1 MSNCLEVI
9 SGATV
14 VICCGPGG
22 VGKTTVSASLAIAL
36 AEQGK
41 RVCVMTV
48 DPARRLADV
57 LGISTI
63 SNEPSVVAAVKPGV
77 LSAMMLDTASTF
89 DRLIDRYA
97 PTLEQAETI
106 RSTRIY
112 QAMVSSLGGTQEY
125 MAMEKLYELQTSG
138 NYDVIVVD
146 TPPTRN
152 ALELLDAP
160 QRITQL
166 FENRLFRALL
176 MPTKAYLRAFGL
188 ATQAM
193 LKAVSS
199 AAGAELVA
207 DAVAFLQAFAGMEE
221 GFVERSNA
229 MRALLR
235 AETTRYV
242 VVTAPRA
249 DAVAEA
255 MYFAEQLQTT
265 GTSVAALIVNRRTP
279 DLGDYS
285 ETAKKVESKAFAALV
300 DNLNRMHVD
309 HEAEAAL
316 VDQLIAR
323 AGAPTVVELPLVADD
338 SHDLA
343 GLRAMAAGLSG
354 AKPRRPRRRE

>member
-1 MSNCLEVI
+1 MTNCLEAVA
-9 SGATV
+9 GANV
-14 VICCGPGG
+14 VVCCGPGG

-63 SNEPSVVAAVKPGV
+63 SNEPSVVPSISPGV
-77 LSAMMLDTASTF
+77 LSAMMLDTGSTF

-97 PTLEQAETI
+97 PSLEQAETI

-112 QAMVSSLGGTQEY
+112 QAMVTSLGGTQEY
-125 MAMEKLYELQTSG
+125 MAMEKLYELFSSG

-176 MPTKAYLRAFGL
+176 LPTKAYLRAFGL

-229 MRALLR
+229 MRTLLR
-235 AETTRYV
+235 ADTTRYV
-242 VVTAPRA
+242 VVTAPRS

-265 GTSVAALIVNRRTP
+265 GTFVAALIVNRRTP
-279 DLGDYS
+279 DFGDGP
-285 ETAKKVESKAFAALV
+285 ALDESHSSDALV
-300 DNLNRMHVD
+300 QLISNVELLRVD
-309 HEAEAAL
+309 HEAEAA
-316 VDQLIAR
+316 VVASLIAR

-338 SHDLA
+338 SHDLE
-343 GLRAMAAGLSG
+343 GLRAMAAGLG
-354 AKPRRPRRRE
+354 RTEPKRPGRRE

>member
-1 MSNCLEVI
+1 MSNCLEAI
-9 SGATV
+9 SGADV
-14 VICCGPGG
+14 IICCGPGG

-36 AEQGK
+36 AEEGK

-63 SNEPSVVAAVKPGV
+63 SNEPSMVTAITPGV

-106 RSTRIY
+106 RATRIY

-125 MAMEKLYELQTSG
+125 MAMEKLYELSTSG

-235 AETTRYV
+235 ADTTRYI
-242 VVTAPRA
+242 VVTAPRT

-255 MYFAEQLQTT
+255 LFFSEQLRTT
-265 GTSVAALIVNRRTP
+265 GPAVAAVIVNRRTP
-279 DLGDYS
+279 DFG
-285 ETAKKVESKAFAALV
+285 EVRALERKHKTGAV
-300 DNLNRMHVD
+300 ADLVANLERLQAD
-309 HEAEAAL
+309 HEAEAEL
-316 VDQLIAR
+316 VAGLVAS

-343 GLRAMAAGLSG
+343 GLRAMAQGLRG
-354 AKPRRPRRRE
+354 VPPRRPRRRE

>member
-1 MSNCLEVI
+1 MSNCLEAI

-36 AEQGK
+36 AEQGQ

-57 LGISTI
+57 LGINTI
-63 SNEPSVVAAVKPGV
+63 SNEPSVVPAVKPGV

-176 MPTKAYLRAFGL
+176 MPTKAYLRAFGI

-235 AETTRYV
+235 ADTTRYI

-255 MYFAEQLQTT
+255 MYFADQLQTT

-279 DLGDYS
+279 DLGDFQPS
-285 ETAKKVESKAFAALV
+285 TKVESQGFVELV
-300 DNLNRMHVD
+300 ENLNRMHVD

-316 VDQLIAR
+316 VASLIAR

-343 GLRAMAAGLSG
+343 GLQAMAAGLSG
-354 AKPRRPRRRE
+354 TKPRRPRRRE

>member
-1 MSNCLEVI
+1 MSNCLEAI

-36 AEQGK
+36 AEQGQ

-57 LGISTI
+57 LGINTI
-63 SNEPSVVAAVKPGV
+63 SNEPSVVPAVKPGV

-176 MPTKAYLRAFGL
+176 MPTKAYLRAFGI

-235 AETTRYV
+235 ADTTRYI

-255 MYFAEQLQTT
+255 MYFADQLQTT

-279 DLGDYS
+279 DLGDFQPS
-285 ETAKKVESKAFAALV
+285 TKVESQGFVELV
-300 DNLNRMHVD
+300 ENLNRMHVD

-316 VDQLIAR
+316 VASLIAR

>member
-1 MSNCLEVI
+1 MSSALEAI
-9 SGATV
+9 AGATV
-14 VICCGPGG
+14 VVCCGPGG
-22 VGKTTVSASLAIAL
+22 VGKTTVSAALAIAL

-63 SNEPSVVAAVKPGV
+63 SNEPSVVAAITPGV

-97 PTLEQAETI
+97 PSLEQAETI

-125 MAMEKLYELQTSG
+125 MAMEKLHELFTSG

-235 AETTRYV
+235 ADTTRYV
-242 VVTAPRA
+242 VVTAPRS

-255 MYFAEQLQTT
+255 MYFAEQLRTT
-265 GTSVAALIVNRRTP
+265 GPSVAALIVNRRTP
-279 DLGDYS
+279 DFGDVP
-285 ETAKKVESKAFAALV
+285 AAVVEQTGALEALFE
-300 DNLNRMHVD
+300 NLHRLHVD
-309 HEAEAAL
+309 HEAEAEL
-316 VDQLIAR
+316 VAQLIDR

-343 GLRAMAAGLSG
+343 GLQAMAANLSG
-354 AKPRRPRRRE
+354 VKPRRPRRRE

>member
-1 MSNCLEVI
+1 MSNCLEAI

-14 VICCGPGG
+14 VVCCGPGG

-57 LGISTI
+57 LGINTI
-63 SNEPSVVAAVKPGV
+63 SNEPSVVPAVKPGV

-176 MPTKAYLRAFGL
+176 MPTKAYLKAFGL

-235 AETTRYV
+235 ADTTRYV
-242 VVTAPRA
+242 VVTAPRS

-255 MYFAEQLQTT
+255 MYFADQLQTT
-265 GTSVAALIVNRRTP
+265 GTSVSALIVNRRTP
-279 DLGDYS
+279 DLGDF
-285 ETAKKVESKAFAALV
+285 EPPAKVESQGFAELV
-300 DNLNRMHVD
+300 ENLHRMHVD

-316 VDQLIAR
+316 VAQLVAR

>member
-1 MSNCLEVI
+1 MSNCLEAI

-36 AEQGK
+36 AEQGQ

-57 LGISTI
+57 LGINTI
-63 SNEPSVVAAVKPGV
+63 SNEPSVVPAVKPGV

-176 MPTKAYLRAFGL
+176 MPTKAYLRAFGI

-235 AETTRYV
+235 ADTTRYI

-255 MYFAEQLQTT
+255 MYFADQLQTT

-279 DLGDYS
+279 DLGDFEPS
-285 ETAKKVESKAFAALV
+285 TKVESQGFVELV
-300 DNLNRMHVD
+300 ENLNRMHVD

-316 VDQLIAR
+316 VASLIAR

-343 GLRAMAAGLSG
+343 GLQAMAAGLSG
-354 AKPRRPRRRE
+354 TKPRRPRRRE

>member
-1 MSNCLEVI
+1 
-9 SGATV
+9 
-14 VICCGPGG
+14 
-22 VGKTTVSASLAIAL
+22 L
-36 AEQGK
+36 AEEGQ

-57 LGISTI
+57 LGIDTVR
-63 SNEPSVVAAVKPGV
+63 NEPSVVAAITPGV

-97 PTLEQAETI
+97 PTPEQADTI

-125 MAMEKLYELQTSG
+125 MAMEKLHELHTSG

-176 MPTKAYLRAFGL
+176 MPTKAYLKAFGL

-193 LKAVSS
+193 VKAVSS

-235 AETTRYV
+235 AETTRYI

-255 MYFAEQLQTT
+255 TFFAEQLTTT
-265 GTSVAALIVNRRTP
+265 GMAVSALIVNRRTP
-279 DLGDYS
+279 DFGAVPELGDGAS
-285 ETAKKVESKAFAALV
+285 SSGVAALV
-300 DNLNRMHVD
+300 QNLQRLHD
-309 HEAEAAL
+309 DFDAEAK
-316 VDQLIAR
+316 LIGLLAR
-323 AGAPTVVELPLVADD
+323 DAGAPPVTELPLVADD
-338 SHDLA
+338 SHDLV
-343 GLRAMAAGLSG
+343 GLRAMAASLRG
-354 AKPRRPRRRE
+354 AKPGRPRRRE

>member
-1 MSNCLEVI
+1 
-9 SGATV
+9 
-14 VICCGPGG
+14 
-22 VGKTTVSASLAIAL
+22 
-36 AEQGK
+36 
-41 RVCVMTV
+41 
-48 DPARRLADV
+48 
-57 LGISTI
+57 
-63 SNEPSVVAAVKPGV
+63 
-77 LSAMMLDTASTF
+77 
-89 DRLIDRYA
+89 
-97 PTLEQAETI
+97 
-106 RSTRIY
+106 
-112 QAMVSSLGGTQEY
+112 

-176 MPTKAYLRAFGL
+176 MPTKAYLRAFGI

-235 AETTRYV
+235 ADTTRYI

-255 MYFAEQLQTT
+255 MYFADQLQTT

-279 DLGDYS
+279 DLGDFQPS
-285 ETAKKVESKAFAALV
+285 TKVESQGLV
-300 DNLNRMHVD
+300 ELVENLNRMHVD

-316 VDQLIAR
+316 VASLIAR

-343 GLRAMAAGLSG
+343 GLQAMAAGLSG